1 MTEFVLTYRKQD
13 LREIYQD
20 RLTPKLWRM
29 EMAPTWAMTLLFLCL
44 SGVSFYNWQSNRAYL
59 FLTLCFI
66 AVAGYQISLLVRD
79 YLKFK
84 KDKRDIED
92 WIKSSGTYSTHKVR
106 ISETALVYC
115 RDAEQFVYE
124 FDKVKKTYRNQLYFY
139 YETLNND
146 TLLLPVKAFETGLF
160 VNFATLID
168 SALAKS
174 PEP

>member
-20 RLTPKLWRM
+20 RLTLKLFRI
-29 EMAPTWAMTLLFLCL
+29 EMAPAWAMTLLFLCL
-44 SGVSFYNWQSNRAYL
+44 SGVSFYNWQNNRAYL
-59 FLTLCFI
+59 FLTLCFV

-84 KDKRDIED
+84 KDKQEIED
-92 WIKSSGTYSTHKVR
+92 WIKSSGAYSTHKVR
-106 ISETALVYC
+106 ISDTALVYC

-124 FDKVKKTYRNQLYFY
+124 FDKVKKTYRNELYFY

-146 TLLLPVKAFETGLF
+146 TILLPVKAFEVYEYASFLELLDTRIQ
-160 VNFATLID
+160 V
-168 SALAKS
+168 K
-174 PEP
+174 